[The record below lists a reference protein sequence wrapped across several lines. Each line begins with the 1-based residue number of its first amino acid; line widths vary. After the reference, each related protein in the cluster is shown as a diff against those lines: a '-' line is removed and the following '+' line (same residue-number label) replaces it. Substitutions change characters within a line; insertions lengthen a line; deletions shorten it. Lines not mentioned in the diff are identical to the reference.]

1 MIVERRR
8 TTKKPTIMLIE
19 DDVISTPPPSKSSNK
34 RSGSYSDTSF
44 GGKSTS
50 SRVSC
55 LDCSPITLIKVR
67 SLSDIYQINSNQFEN
82 FALFS
87 NVSI

>member
-1 MIVERRR
+1 MRLERRR
-8 TTKKPTIMLIE
+8 TTKKTTIMLIK

-34 RSGSYSDTSF
+34 RSSPYSNTSF

-50 SRVSC
+50 SHVSC
-55 LDCSPITLIKVR
+55 LDCSPIPLIKVR
-67 SLSDIYQINSNQFEN
+67 SLSDIYQRNSNQFEN